1 MTVLTLLAGTL
12 VAAAPARGA
21 APIASVRLFNPTRWS
36 GPTVVEVPVGSL
48 VTPGLVDWGRLRL
61 IAAGHDVPF
70 AIREGRRHAAAA
82 LVAPVRDPRAEDLL
96 VFSCAVTPG
105 RWLRLD
111 LVPGSPP
118 AGSALRRR
126 DGALIVSYPGLVVTF
141 DAESAMLRALRAHG
155 VEMLR
160 EPMALVLW
168 RAEPRGVRPSE
179 FAAGLARPTYEIKR
193 TRDLGAPRARLVASS
208 STPAMTELHFV
219 LEHRHAP
226 ALALTYRVHRAGR
239 VEVVADERPWTG
251 ASPWIGRAAH
261 FRLDLAGEAE
271 PLSRLANR
279 APYYGFKEYAAAV
292 HFPAEI
298 RRKNGAALV
307 VLGEEFANGRR
318 WSRNLLAA
326 APGDAANAREL
337 ATLADEGL
345 IVDPAPFA
353 VPWLAR
359 AARLT
364 GPPPARTAM
373 RTLEKSLEQAGVS
386 VSAGAPGGGQAIAME
401 LVGDGQAVGIS
412 GDGFA
417 VRPAPDGG
425 VAVLAATPFGLMQA
439 AHRLAERIAL
449 TRPGAPVRVPLIAA
463 NPVVD
468 LRAGGFGGGDF
479 EVDFPYGDDAEWESV
494 LDRLV
499 ASGMNV
505 MGDLG
510 MWGNWKMPVSYRY
523 MPELRSEAPDAYDEV
538 SGARFADFA
547 SHREHGLKLL
557 RFLHERGVRVW
568 LWLPIGA
575 VPTTYARAHPEA
587 MSPRSERYPCF
598 THPLYGQYLRAFLRE
613 SLETYPIDGVVMIR
627 DDNGGICDCDRCQTY
642 LKASRTHS
650 PVWEQYLILYDALRK
665 QGFGG
670 DVAVYPYFDHYEPS
684 LEPLLPGDLR
694 IVGHG
699 AGLGV
704 LTRAFESV
712 APMGDTWLDNLMA
725 SFRLA
730 PTARMRR
737 LLADRGSFWI
747 GGAYRGTELPWE
759 AIGRFGREPTA
770 TPNTA
775 RYEWGRRTFGEA
787 GALPFVRMSAAY
799 ERLWDLFAVPLYP
812 NEWTRLAREQRRAT
826 SIESREWLRRFRA
839 TLSRLRA
846 VADGRESA
854 WFAHVGLYGRFFER
868 HLRFLERFD
877 LMREVV
883 EAARRSGG
891 GLSPAERARLLAL
904 QRAMYVD
911 AEVLDGVAAQVP
923 GSMMARTRAGGFMRP
938 YGEWSLGA
946 YGMHEPRPGEAPQFG
961 GTLEA
966 SAVALEAGEPF
977 TLTVRMR
984 NDGVCP
990 WMPEPGYRLELAGDA
1005 ARLGLPARRELTG
1018 RPVAYGETAV
1028 IELRGVAPSKPGEA
1042 EIVLTFRPPF
1052 HAPQPW
1058 LSSTTRLSWR

>member
-21 APIASVRLFNPTRWS
+21 APIASLRLFNPTRWS

-48 VTPGLVDWGRLRL
+48 ATPGLVDWGRLRL
-61 IAAGHDVPF
+61 VAAGRDVPF
-70 AIREGRRHAAAA
+70 AIREGRRHAVAA

-96 VFSCAVTPG
+96 VFSCAVAPG

-111 LVPGSPP
+111 VVPGSPP

-126 DGALIVSYPGLVVTF
+126 GGALIVSYPGLAVTV
-141 DAESAMLRALRAHG
+141 DAETAMLRALRARG

-160 EPMALVLW
+160 EPMAVSLW
-168 RAEPRGVRPSE
+168 RAEPRDVRPSE
-179 FAAGLARPTYEIKR
+179 FGPGLARPTYEVAR
-193 TRDLGAPRARLVASS
+193 TQDLGAPRARLVASS
-208 STPAMTELHFV
+208 STPAMTELHFA
-219 LEHRHAP
+219 LEHPQAP

-251 ASPWIGRAAH
+251 ASPWIDRAAH

-298 RRKNGAALV
+298 RRKGGAALV
-307 VLGEEFANGRR
+307 VLGEELANGRR
-318 WSRNLLAA
+318 WTRSMLVA

-337 ATLADEGL
+337 AALADEGL
-345 IVDPAPFA
+345 VVDPTPLAM
-353 VPWLAR
+353 PWPAQ

-364 GPPPARTAM
+364 GPPRARAAM
-373 RTLEKSLEQAGVS
+373 RTLAEALERAGLS
-386 VSAGAPGGGQAIAME
+386 VPAEASGAGPAITME
-401 LVGDGQAVGIS
+401 LVGDGPAAGIS

-417 VRPAPDGG
+417 VRPVPGGG
-425 VAVLAATPFGLMQA
+425 VAVAAATPFGLTQA

-449 TRPGAPVRVPLIAA
+449 ASGAAPVRIPLIAA

-479 EVDFPYGDDAEWESV
+479 EVDFPYGDDAEWERV
-494 LDRLV
+494 LERLV

-523 MPELRSEAPDAYDEV
+523 MPELRSGASDAYDEV
-538 SGARFADFA
+538 SGARFADFD

-557 RFLHERGVRVW
+557 RFLRERGVRVW

-587 MSPRSERYPCF
+587 MSPKSDRYPCF

-613 SLETYPIDGVVMIR
+613 LLETYPIDGIVMIR
-627 DDNGGICDCDRCQTY
+627 DDNGGICDCDRCQAY
-642 LKASRTHS
+642 LKTSRTHS

-670 DVAVYPYFDHYEPS
+670 DVAVYPYFDHYEPG
-684 LEPLLPGDLR
+684 LDPLLPADLR

-730 PTARMRR
+730 PIARMRR

-770 TPNTA
+770 TASTL
-775 RYEWGRRTFGEA
+775 RYEWGRRTFGEV
-787 GALPFVRMSAAY
+787 GALPLVRMSAAY

-812 NEWTRLAREQRRAT
+812 DEWAHLTREERRAA

-839 TLSRLRA
+839 SLSRLRA
-846 VADGRESA
+846 AAEGREFA
-854 WFAHVGLYGRFFER
+854 WFAHVALYGRFFER
-868 HLRFLERFD
+868 HLRFLERVD

-891 GLSPAERARLLAL
+891 GLAPTERARLLAL
-904 QRAMYVD
+904 HRAMYAD
-911 AEVLDGVAAQVP
+911 ADVLDRAAAQVP
-923 GSMMARTRAGGFMRP
+923 GNMMARTRAGGFMRP

-946 YGMHEPRPGEAPQFG
+946 YGMHEQRPGEAPQFG
-961 GTLEA
+961 GALEA
-966 SAVALEAGEPF
+966 SAVALEAGKPF
-977 TLTVRMR
+977 TLTVVLR

-1005 ARLGLPARRELTG
+1005 ARFGLPVRHELTG
-1018 RPVAYGETAV
+1018 RPVVYGERAV
-1028 IELRGVAPSKPGEA
+1028 IELRGVAPSEPGEA
-1042 EIVLTFRPPF
+1042 EVVLTFRPPF

-1058 LSSTTRLSWR
+1058 LAGTIRLRWR